1 MIRYQ
6 NEKLQQ
12 ELSDTRFDF
21 QELLDKNTEINH
33 VYNQIQK
40 KSQLQVA
47 QHNKDIATL
56 TSQIEELKV
65 LIDQKQRDLQDFQI
79 KMIPNLDQDMI
90 RVKLIA

>member
-47 QHNKDIATL
+47 
-56 TSQIEELKV
+56 
-65 LIDQKQRDLQDFQI
+65 
-79 KMIPNLDQDMI
+79 
-90 RVKLIA
+90 